1 MSKFDLRKYLP
12 LLGAMGYLDD
22 TSEKQAELNN
32 EIFKLAEAIDNL
44 KFEVSIECIN
54 EEKYNEILNELVEK
68 YGAENEL
75 SKMN

>member
-22 TSEKQAELNN
+22 TYKKQAELNN

-44 KFEVSIECIN
+44 KFEVSIECKN

-68 YGAENEL
+68 YTIY
-75 SKMN
+75 K